1 MRKKILIIDDDDE
14 LQQIFPLMFEHRDF
28 ELRSVLDIDNLEQV
42 INDFKPDLILLDI
55 WIGPVDGR
63 VVCNF
68 IKSHQPTADI
78 PILLISAVEID
89 IDGVNCM
96 PDAILQKP
104 FNVSELLSLM
114 DDLLNQAN
122 A

>member
-28 ELRSVLDIDNLEQV
+28 ELLSVLDIENLEQT
-42 INDFKPDLILLDI
+42 IAEFQPDLILLDI

-89 IDGVNCM
+89 IDDVNCR

-104 FNVSELLSLM
+104 FDVNELLSLM
-114 DDLLNQAN
+114 DELLQ
-122 A
+122 